1 MDLKKRF
8 KREGGFTLI
17 ELVAVIIILG
27 ILAAVIVPKYFDMAS
42 QARVAASRGA
52 ANEAM
57 ARFNMA
63 YAQYIVANS
72 SKPTAVSD
80 LATATLLG
88 TNVAAVNLGDYNAA
102 FTGTSA
108 SGSLSIVVT
117 GVTNTGLT
125 TTLTTAWP
133 N

>member
-1 MDLKKRF
+1 MKLKKLS

-27 ILAAVIVPKYFDMAS
+27 ILAAVIVPKYFNMATE
-42 QARVAASRGA
+42 ARTAAARGA

-63 YAQYIVANS
+63 YAQYIVTNS
-72 SKPTAVSD
+72 VRPNQVSD

-88 TNVAAVNLGDYNAA
+88 TNVAAVNLGDYTAA
-102 FTGTSA
+102 YTGTSA
-108 SGSLSIVVT
+108 SGSLSITVT